1 MSEPLY
7 DFNSTFFLSLAT
19 MSFGF
24 FAGAISIAYRSKCTS
39 VKLCGCLE
47 IIRDVAIEA
56 EIEENTSSPNQDF
69 GEIPRSNSRE
79 IPRSNSNVRTE
90 PPTPTNSFVAHRK
103 SSKINDP
110 QHVDFATSMNAT
122 V

>member
-1 MSEPLY
+1 MSEPYLY

-19 MSFGF
+19 MAFGF
-24 FAGAISIAYRSKCTS
+24 IGAIGIALKSKCTS

-47 IIRDVAIEA
+47 IIRDVEIEA
-56 EIEENTSSPNQDF
+56 EIEENTAQNQILRSQS
-69 GEIPRSNSRE
+69 GEMPRSH
-79 IPRSNSNVRTE
+79 SNVRTE
-90 PPTPTNSFVAHRK
+90 PPTPTNSIVDHRK
-103 SSKINDP
+103 SSKVNDP

>member
-19 MSFGF
+19 MTFGF
-24 FAGAISIAYRSKCTS
+24 FAGAIGIAYRSKCTS
-39 VKLCGCLE
+39 VKICGCLE

-56 EIEENTSSPNQDF
+56 EIEENTSPPNEGF